1 MTLVES
7 PPDFVQV
14 HWEMDLDIS
23 SFSAYQFDL
32 NVFNTT
38 SQENTLFENI
48 KGEYLCTW
56 SAELSKSDLHK
67 KKCKASAIVRFDKS
81 DDLCITVSFQFL
93 TVAKKIQLRIQASTV
108 KGDILMKRYFCLYVQ
123 VKELSTFTT
132 FLLELLK
139 SPDMVQA

>member
-1 MTLVES
+1 MILHKTFKILENPRKICRFDKKKSFLKRNLMGLWIEKDFFVVIGSFSSNLGPSLNDRFQMTLVES

-56 SAELSKSDLHK
+56 SAELSKSDLHTK
-67 KKCKASAIVRFDKS
+67 NVR
-81 DDLCITVSFQFL
+81 
-93 TVAKKIQLRIQASTV
+93 
-108 KGDILMKRYFCLYVQ
+108 
-123 VKELSTFTT
+123 
-132 FLLELLK
+132 LL
-139 SPDMVQA
+139 P

>member
-1 MTLVES
+1 MGLWIEKDFFVVIGSFSSNLGPSLNDRFQMTLVES

-67 KKCKASAIVRFDKS
+67 KNVR
-81 DDLCITVSFQFL
+81 
-93 TVAKKIQLRIQASTV
+93 
-108 KGDILMKRYFCLYVQ
+108 
-123 VKELSTFTT
+123 
-132 FLLELLK
+132 LL
-139 SPDMVQA
+139 P